1 LFKPIAALLL
11 LSLSGCG
18 FQPMYAG
25 QGTDSSLDGASVRS
39 EQAAIFIDEIPNR
52 EGQLLR
58 RALLNRLTPAGEPV
72 NPHYRLSVVLSN
84 AAISEQGVRKDNL
97 ATRYEMS
104 YTSKYTLTSYP
115 DGKTLLNGS
124 TSARASYDVQ
134 KSPYASHAAEE
145 AMKER
150 VMRILGDDI
159 ALRLAAY
166 LKSAKK

>member
-1 LFKPIAALLL
+1 
-11 LSLSGCG
+11 
-18 FQPMYAG
+18 MYAG

-58 RALLNRLTPAGEPV
+58 RVLLNRLTPAGEPV
-72 NPHYRLSVVLSN
+72 NPHYRLSVSLSN
-84 AAISEQGVRKDNL
+84 ATISEQGVRKDNL

-104 YTSKYTLTSYP
+104 YTGKYTLTSYP
-115 DGKTLLNGS
+115 DGEKLLSGR
-124 TSARASYDVQ
+124 TGARASYDVQ

-145 AMKER
+145 AMKDR

-159 ALRLAAY
+159 ALRLATY

>member
-1 LFKPIAALLL
+1 
-11 LSLSGCG
+11 
-18 FQPMYAG
+18 MYAG
-25 QGTDSSLDGASVRS
+25 QGTDSSLDGVSVKA
-39 EQAAIFIDEIPNR
+39 EQAAIFIDEIPDR
-52 EGQLLR
+52 AGQQLR

-72 NPHYRLSVVLSN
+72 NPHYRLSVALSD

-97 ATRYEMS
+97 ATRYEMT
-104 YTSKYTLTSYP
+104 YRGKYTLSSYP
-115 DGKTLLNGS
+115 DGKTLLNGN

-159 ALRLAAY
+159 ALRVAAY

>member
-1 LFKPIAALLL
+1 
-11 LSLSGCG
+11 
-18 FQPMYAG
+18 MYAG
-25 QGTDSSLDGASVRS
+25 QGTDGSLAGASVKA

-52 EGQLLR
+52 TGQLLR

-72 NPHYRLSVVLSN
+72 NPRYRLSVSLSD
-84 AAISEQGVRKDNL
+84 ATISEQGVRKDNL

-104 YTSKYTLTSYP
+104 YTGKYTLTSYP
-115 DGKTLLNGS
+115 DGRKLVSGS
-124 TSARASYDVQ
+124 TVSRASYDVQ

-159 ALRLAAY
+159 ALRVVAY